1 MKTNGDII
9 LIEDDA
15 DDREILIEA
24 FDQVMTENNYD
35 NRLVVIEDSSVV
47 INYLKSTKTVPF
59 LLLSDINMP
68 KLDGFALRDQ
78 ISKDPD
84 LSVRCSPYLFLTTSD
99 TSDYI
104 TKAHERSIHGYFAK
118 PVTFSGYKKLI
129 ADILSYWKLNMIPQ

>member
-47 INYLKSTKTVPF
+47 INYLKSTKTEPF

-68 KLDGFALRDQ
+68 KIDGFTLRDL
-78 ISKDPD
+78 ISGDPD
-84 LSVRCSPYLFLTTSD
+84 LSVRCAPYLFLTTSD
-99 TSDYI
+99 TADYI
-104 TKAHERSIHGYFAK
+104 SRASQRSIQGYFAK

-129 ADILSYWKLNMIPQ
+129 ADILSYWKLNKTP

>member
-47 INYLKSTKTVPF
+47 INYLKSTKTEPF

-68 KLDGFALRDQ
+68 KIDGFTLKDQ
-78 ISKDPD
+78 ISNDPE
-84 LSVRCSPYLFLTTSD
+84 LSILSAPYLFLTTSD
-99 TSDYI
+99 TVDYI
-104 TKAHERSIHGYFAK
+104 TRAYQASVQGYFAK

-129 ADILSYWKLNMIPQ
+129 SDILSYWKLNRI

>member
-15 DDREILIEA
+15 EDREILIEA

-35 NRLVVIEDSSVV
+35 NRLIVIEDSSVV
-47 INYLKSTKTVPF
+47 INYLKSTKTEPF

-68 KLDGFALRDQ
+68 KIDGFTLRDQ
-78 ISKDPD
+78 ISRDPE
-84 LSVRCSPYLFLTTSD
+84 LNERCAPYLFLTTSD
-99 TSDYI
+99 TVDYI
-104 TKAHERSIHGYFAK
+104 TRAYQRSIQGYFAK

-129 ADILSYWKLNMIPQ
+129 ADILSYWKLNKTPQ

>member
-47 INYLKSTKTVPF
+47 INYLKSTGTEPF

-68 KLDGFALRDQ
+68 KVDGFTLRDL
-78 ISKDPD
+78 ITKDPE
-84 LSVRCSPYLFLTTSD
+84 LSERCSPYLFLTTSD

-104 TKAHERSIHGYFAK
+104 SKAYQRSVQGYFAK

-129 ADILSYWKLNMIPQ
+129 ADILSYWKLNKTP

>member
-47 INYLKSTKTVPF
+47 INYLKSTNTEPF

-68 KLDGFALRDQ
+68 KVDGFTLRDL
-78 ISKDPD
+78 ISRDPE
-84 LSVRCSPYLFLTTSD
+84 LSERCSPYLFLTTSD

-104 TKAHERSIHGYFAK
+104 SKAYQRSIHGYFAK

-129 ADILSYWKLNMIPQ
+129 ADILSYWKLNKTV

>member
-1 MKTNGDII
+1 MKTDGDII

-24 FDQVMTENNYD
+24 FDQVMTENNYE

-47 INYLKSTKTVPF
+47 INYLKSTKAAPF
-59 LLLSDINMP
+59 LMLSDINMP
-68 KLDGFALRDQ
+68 KLDGFTLKDL

-84 LSVRCSPYLFLTTSD
+84 LRTRCVPYLFLTTSG
-99 TSDYI
+99 TEDYI
-104 TKAHERSIHGYFAK
+104 EKAYQRSAHGYFAK

-129 ADILSYWKLNMIPQ
+129 ADILSYWKLNKTPQ

>member
-15 DDREILIEA
+15 EDREILIEA

-35 NRLVVIEDSSVV
+35 NRLIVIEDSSVV
-47 INYLKSTKTVPF
+47 INYLKSTKTEPF

-68 KLDGFALRDQ
+68 KIDGFTLRDL
-78 ISKDPD
+78 INKDPE
-84 LSVRCSPYLFLTTSD
+84 LREKCSRYLFLTTSD
-99 TSDYI
+99 TVDYI
-104 TKAHERSIHGYFAK
+104 SKASQRSIQGYFSK

-129 ADILSYWKLNMIPQ
+129 ADILSYWKLNKTA